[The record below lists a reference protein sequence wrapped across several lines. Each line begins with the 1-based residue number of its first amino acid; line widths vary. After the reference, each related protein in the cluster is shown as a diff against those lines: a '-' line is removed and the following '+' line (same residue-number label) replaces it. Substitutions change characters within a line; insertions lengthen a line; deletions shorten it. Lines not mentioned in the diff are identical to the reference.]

1 MTSPPPRLSRS
12 MLFVPASRPD
22 MIAKA
27 ARSEADAVCIDLEDA
42 VAPDQKEASRGNV
55 VRALTELDF
64 GPRTRLV
71 RINGLDTAYAYRDLI
86 DVLEPAGRAV
96 DLVMLPKTRTAADVG
111 FVATLLSQIEARV
124 GIGREIGIE
133 AQIETASGFL
143 WLREIAA
150 SSPRLESLIFG
161 SGDYA
166 ASMGMPLVSI
176 GVDDQH
182 DAAYPGHRWHAVMH
196 GIVAAARANGLR
208 ALDGPYAA
216 FKDLA
221 GFERACRTARALGFD
236 GKQCIHPS
244 QLPVANAAFSP
255 RPDEVAWARSVASAY
270 DEAVEQGRGV
280 VVVEGKMIDAAN
292 LRMAM
297 STLRRQEAIEARVKG
312 RAL

>member
-12 MLFVPASRPD
+12 MLFVPASRRD

-55 VRALTELDF
+55 VRAFTELDF

-71 RINGLDTAYAYRDLI
+71 RINGLDTAY
-86 DVLEPAGRAV
+86 PA
-96 DLVMLPKTRTAADVG
+96 
-111 FVATLLSQIEARV
+111 
-124 GIGREIGIE
+124 
-133 AQIETASGFL
+133 
-143 WLREIAA
+143 
-150 SSPRLESLIFG
+150 
-161 SGDYA
+161 
-166 ASMGMPLVSI
+166 
-176 GVDDQH
+176 
-182 DAAYPGHRWHAVMH
+182 HRWHAVRH

-244 QLPVANAAFSP
+244 QLPVANAAVAP
-255 RPDEVAWARSVASAY
+255 RPN
-270 DEAVEQGRGV
+270 
-280 VVVEGKMIDAAN
+280 EG
-292 LRMAM
+292 
-297 STLRRQEAIEARVKG
+297 
-312 RAL
+312 